1 MSNIKKKWDGLDKNV
16 QKWATRLG
24 AIATIVG
31 ILATSGGWI
40 VSQLDNAVAARIEN
54 QTVAV
59 QQEVQKLSD
68 NVDTISEENSEQI
81 SKKTS
86 SQSYYSKSR
95 SKSKSNNSKSQSNY
109 NSTVEIEKV
118 AHHYFKDLGGN
129 SYMSSLY
136 AKYCKQYGAD
146 CEIMYK

>member
-1 MSNIKKKWDGLDKNV
+1 MSSIKKKWDSLDKNV
-16 QKWATRLG
+16 QKWAARLG

-31 ILATSGGWI
+31 VLVTGGSWI
-40 VSQLDNAVAARIEN
+40 VSQLDNAVATHLED
-54 QTVAV
+54 QTQSIQAEV
-59 QQEVQKLSD
+59 QQLSD
-68 NVDTISEENSEQI
+68 KVSTKDRESELQLNRLELMMLMDNDP
-81 SKKTS
+81 
-86 SQSYYSKSR
+86 
-95 SKSKSNNSKSQSNY
+95 NNI
-109 NSTVEIEKV
+109 VEIEKV